1 MCDGPDAGAFPGCH
15 AADRGASPGGPRAR
29 SARCDGTV
37 VDMLT
42 TSQLTPAQRRIRE
55 STARESADIGR
66 IAHHRIELARVRESV
81 ARIPDRRRRRD

>member
-1 MCDGPDAGAFPGCH
+1 
-15 AADRGASPGGPRAR
+15 
-29 SARCDGTV
+29 
-37 VDMLT
+37 MLT